1 LTDNL
6 QVLDYGAARDGI
18 PDHNL
23 GRRIVVDETGFE
35 ARADDDYLGLEGGPD
50 A

>member
-1 LTDNL
+1 MTHNL

-23 GRRIVVDETGFE
+23 GRRIVVDESGFE
-35 ARADDDYLGLEGGPD
+35 ARADDDYLLEDGPD